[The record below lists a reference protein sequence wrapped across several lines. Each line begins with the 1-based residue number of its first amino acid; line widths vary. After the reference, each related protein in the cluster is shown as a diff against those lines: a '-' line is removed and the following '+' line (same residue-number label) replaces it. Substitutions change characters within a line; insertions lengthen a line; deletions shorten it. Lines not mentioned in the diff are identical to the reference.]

1 MIVLMLCKSS
11 YARLTLEVLHR
22 PGKAKSREQCHGCS
36 TSIQE
41 AMPNKRALEIVDA
54 RLSLGLVSLEDK
66 DVRRVPQSAGF

>member
-1 MIVLMLCKSS
+1 M
-11 YARLTLEVLHR
+11 AR